1 MHLVSNAALRTADSC
16 FEDDS
21 DAIQHDVATLRGG
34 ERATTPPLAIDAELW
49 LLSEAA
55 KSPAAASAAARVA
68 AQRWPTHSHRGKGG

>member
-21 DAIQHDVATLRGG
+21 DAVQHDVATLRGG

-55 KSPAAASAAARVA
+55 KAHEAIESGTTIGATVLVP
-68 AQRWPTHSHRGKGG
+68 

>member
-34 ERATTPPLAIDAELW
+34 ERATTPLAVDAELW

-55 KSPAAASAAARVA
+55 KSPAAASAAACLA
-68 AQRWPTHSHRGKGG
+68 SQRWYQTST